1 MRLIALLWLA
11 AASAFAARPRY
22 GGTLVVE
29 MRGAPKALDPL
40 AADSPDAHRLSLLI
54 FDRLVELDDKGGV
67 RPGLAT
73 AWSSDA
79 GQTRWTFRLR
89 PHVKL
94 HDGSALTPAAIATA
108 LNPALSGRA
117 IQTTADALTVQSV
130 LPMPGLLYEL
140 AHARASIAIRLANGT
155 LQGSGPFRA
164 MEWIPGEKLTV
175 AAFDNYWAGRPYL
188 DGVEVRLGRSLR
200 DQLSELEA
208 GRADVIETTP
218 AEFRRQELRGRRAW
232 PGAMADL
239 IALVHLRG
247 RPAVQDARIRQ
258 AVALAVDRG
267 PMWNVLLQKQGE
279 TTASLLPS
287 WMTGFGFVFTNQ
299 RDPGKARELAAGQ
312 PSITLGHDPAD
323 WVLKSIAERIALNA
337 REAAVTM
344 RLATGV
350 DADTVLARLYSTS
363 IDPRLALGDY
373 CRQLKVQTPAGAGT
387 PEGLYQA
394 ERRLLDGY
402 WIVPLF
408 HVPALHALQI
418 RVRNWVPP
426 GSLHWR
432 LEEVWLEAAP

>member
-11 AASAFAARPRY
+11 AVSSFAARPRY

-54 FDRLVELDDKGGV
+54 FDRLVELDDKGV

-73 AWSSDA
+73 SWTSDA
-79 GQTRWTFRLR
+79 TQSRWTFHLR
-89 PHVKL
+89 PNVKL
-94 HDGSALTPAAIATA
+94 HDGSALTPGAVAIA
-108 LNPALSGRA
+108 LNTALSGCG
-117 IQTTADALTVQSV
+117 IQANRETITIQSV

-164 MEWIPGEKLTV
+164 MEWLPGEKLIV
-175 AAFDNYWAGRPYL
+175 AAFDGYWAGRPYL
-188 DGVEVRLGRSLR
+188 DGVEVRLGRGLR

-208 GRADVIETTP
+208 GKADVIETTP

-232 PGAMADL
+232 PGATADL

-247 RPAVQDARIRQ
+247 RPAVQDTRVRQ

-287 WMTGFGFVFTNQ
+287 WMTGFGFVFANQ
-299 RDPGKARELAAGQ
+299 RDPAKARELGAGQ
-312 PSITLGHDPAD
+312 PTITLGHDPAD

-337 REAAVTM
+337 REASLTM

-350 DADTVLARLYSTS
+350 DADAVLARLHSTS
-363 IDPRLALGDY
+363 IDPRLTLGDY
-373 CRQLKVQTPAGAGT
+373 CRQLKVQTPAGAST

-408 HVPALHALQI
+408 HVPALYALQI
-418 RVRNWVPP
+418 RVRNWVPA

>member
-11 AASAFAARPRY
+11 AVSAVASRPRY
-22 GGTLVVE
+22 GGTLVIE

-40 AADSPDAHRLSLLI
+40 AADTPDAHRLSLLI
-54 FDRLVELDDKGGV
+54 FDRMVEIDDKSGI

-73 AWSSDA
+73 SWTPDA
-79 GQTRWTFRLR
+79 AQKRWTFQLR
-89 PHVKL
+89 PNVKL
-94 HDGSALTPAAIATA
+94 HDGSALTPAAIAVALNTA
-108 LNPALSGRA
+108 LPGRA
-117 IQTTADALTVQSV
+117 VQASGETITIQSV

-140 AHARASIAIRLANGT
+140 AHPRASVAIRPGNGT

-164 MEWIPGEKLTV
+164 VEWVAGEKLTV
-175 AAFDNYWAGRPYL
+175 AAFDGYWAGRPYL
-188 DGVEVRLGRSLR
+188 DAVEVRLGRGLR

-232 PGAMADL
+232 PGATADL

-247 RPAVQDARIRQ
+247 RPAVQDARVRQ
-258 AVALAVDRG
+258 AVALSVDRA

-287 WMTGFGFVFTNQ
+287 WMTGFGFVFSNP
-299 RDPGKARELAAGQ
+299 RDAAKARELGAGQ
-312 PSITLGHDPAD
+312 PAITLGHDPAD

-337 REAAVTM
+337 REASLTM
-344 RLATGV
+344 RLATGAE
-350 DADTVLARLYSTS
+350 ADTVLARLHSTS
-363 IDPRLALGDY
+363 IDPRLTLGDY
-373 CRQLKVQTPAGAGT
+373 CRQLKVQTPPGADA

-408 HVPALHALQI
+408 HVPALYALQI
-418 RVRNWVPP
+418 RVRNWVPA
-426 GSLHWR
+426 GSPHWR
-432 LEEVWLEAAP
+432 LEEVWIEAAP